1 MTYEKGIEFFEK
13 SQQTGLFN
21 RKEDEKIGVIS
32 FLDSERVGEKRMNST
47 VSMVLSLLTGVA
59 LFIFGMGSMSDG
71 LKKVAGNKMEMIL
84 YRLTN
89 SPWKGFLLGA
99 AVTCVIQS
107 SSATTVMVVGFVNS
121 GMMKVTQAIG
131 VILGANI
138 GTSITGWIVCMSFL
152 DGAGWASYFSS
163 ATITAVMAIIGMCM
177 HMFGKRDS
185 IKAFGNILLG
195 FAVLMTGMS
204 MMSGAVAPLKENPQF
219 ISVMQTLNNP
229 LISLLFGILAA
240 GVLQSSSA
248 AVGVVQSL
256 SVTGALTFEST
267 FPLIMGIGIGAS
279 FPVMLAAIGANK
291 DGVRTALV
299 YLLAAIISAIL
310 GCALFYP
317 LEMAHV
323 FSFNKMVMDP
333 FNIAATNTIFRA
345 VTMTL
350 MLPFTKAIKKLT
362 FVLVP
367 SKPEEEED
375 LDDFDKLETRLLA
388 NPDLAYSAA
397 MEVMDGMGKK
407 ARKSVVRS
415 VSLINDYTNEG
426 YRKVSDLEQSLN
438 KYEEKLGKY
447 LVKLTA
453 AGVTYRESQ
462 NISKSLQAIAD
473 FEAIGDYSL
482 TIADQAKAMKE
493 KKEKFSLEAL
503 DELNVIAAAAEEA
516 VTVTVNSFMN
526 NDTTEI
532 KRVFALSQLVSLSAS
547 QIKKRHLARLKAGT
561 CSMELGFVQADIISC
576 YQRIVDHC
584 AAIALDIVKEAEK
597 DFSIHRYL
605 RQYTTEMQPDYAKM
619 LQHYETK
626 YSI

>member
-1 MTYEKGIEFFEK
+1 
-13 SQQTGLFN
+13 
-21 RKEDEKIGVIS
+21 
-32 FLDSERVGEKRMNST
+32 MNST

-163 ATITAVMAIIGMCM
+163 STITAVMAVIGMCM

-204 MMSGAVAPLKENPQF
+204 MMSGSVAPLKENPQF
-219 ISVMQTLNNP
+219 ISMMQTLSNP

-256 SVTGALTFEST
+256 SVTGALTFESS

-299 YLLAAIISAIL
+299 YLLASIISAVL

-317 LEMAHV
+317 LEMTRV
-323 FSFNKMVMDP
+323 FSFNQMIMDP
-333 FNIAATNTIFRA
+333 FSIAAVNTIFRA

-375 LDDFDKLETRLLA
+375 LDDFDKLESRLLA

-397 MEVMDGMGKK
+397 MDVMDGMGRK
-407 ARKSVVRS
+407 ARKAVIRS
-415 VSLINDYTNEG
+415 VNLINDFSNEG
-426 YRKVSDLEQSLN
+426 YRKICDLEQSLN

-482 TIADQAKAMKE
+482 TIADQTKAMKE

-547 QIKKRHLARLKAGT
+547 QIKKRHMARLKAGT

>member
-1 MTYEKGIEFFEK
+1 
-13 SQQTGLFN
+13 
-21 RKEDEKIGVIS
+21 
-32 FLDSERVGEKRMNST
+32 MNST

-163 ATITAVMAIIGMCM
+163 STITAVMAVIGMCM

-204 MMSGAVAPLKENPQF
+204 MMSGSVAPLKENPQF
-219 ISVMQTLNNP
+219 IAMMQTLSNP
-229 LISLLFGILAA
+229 LIALLFGILAA

-299 YLLAAIISAIL
+299 YLLASIISAIL
-310 GCALFYP
+310 GCILFYP
-317 LEMAHV
+317 LELTHV
-323 FSFNKMVMDP
+323 VAFNQMVMDP
-333 FNIAATNTIFRA
+333 FSIAATNTIFRA

-350 MLPFTKAIKKLT
+350 MLPFTKAIKRLT
-362 FVLVP
+362 YLLVP

-375 LDDFDKLETRLLA
+375 LDDFDKLESRLLA

-407 ARKSVVRS
+407 ARKAVVRS
-415 VSLINDYTNEG
+415 VSLINDFTPEG

>member
-1 MTYEKGIEFFEK
+1 
-13 SQQTGLFN
+13 
-21 RKEDEKIGVIS
+21 
-32 FLDSERVGEKRMNST
+32 MNST

-163 ATITAVMAIIGMCM
+163 STITAVMAVIGMCM

-204 MMSGAVAPLKENPQF
+204 MMSGSVAPLKENPQF
-219 ISVMQTLNNP
+219 ISMMQTLSNP

-256 SVTGALTFEST
+256 SVTGALTFESS

-299 YLLAAIISAIL
+299 YLLASIISAVL

-317 LEMAHV
+317 LEMTHV
-323 FSFNKMVMDP
+323 FSFNRMIMDP
-333 FNIAATNTIFRA
+333 FSIAAVNTIFRA

-375 LDDFDKLETRLLA
+375 LDDFDKLESRLLA

-397 MEVMDGMGKK
+397 MDVMDGMGRK
-407 ARKSVVRS
+407 ARKAVIRS
-415 VSLINDYTNEG
+415 VNLINDFSNEG
-426 YRKVSDLEQSLN
+426 YRKICDLEQSLN

-482 TIADQAKAMKE
+482 TIADQTKAMKE

-547 QIKKRHLARLKAGT
+547 QIKKRHMARLKAGT

>member
-1 MTYEKGIEFFEK
+1 
-13 SQQTGLFN
+13 
-21 RKEDEKIGVIS
+21 
-32 FLDSERVGEKRMNST
+32 MNST

-99 AVTCVIQS
+99 VVTCVIQS

-163 ATITAVMAIIGMCM
+163 STITAVMAVIGMCM
-177 HMFGKRDS
+177 YMFGKRDS

-204 MMSGAVAPLKENPQF
+204 MMSGSVAPLKENPQF
-219 ISVMQTLNNP
+219 ISMMQTLSNP

-256 SVTGALTFEST
+256 SVTGALTFESS

-299 YLLAAIISAIL
+299 YLLASIISAVL

-317 LEMAHV
+317 LEMTHV
-323 FSFNKMVMDP
+323 FSFNQMIMDP
-333 FNIAATNTIFRA
+333 FSIAAVNTIFRA

-375 LDDFDKLETRLLA
+375 LDDFDKLESRLLA

-397 MEVMDGMGKK
+397 MDVMDGMGRK
-407 ARKSVVRS
+407 ARKAVIRS
-415 VSLINDYTNEG
+415 VNLINDFSNEG
-426 YRKVSDLEQSLN
+426 YRKICDLEQSLN

-482 TIADQAKAMKE
+482 TIADQTKAMKE

-547 QIKKRHLARLKAGT
+547 QIKKRHMARLKAGT

>member
-1 MTYEKGIEFFEK
+1 
-13 SQQTGLFN
+13 
-21 RKEDEKIGVIS
+21 
-32 FLDSERVGEKRMNST
+32 MNST

-163 ATITAVMAIIGMCM
+163 STITAVMAVIGMCM
-177 HMFGKRDS
+177 YMFGKRDS

-204 MMSGAVAPLKENPQF
+204 MMSGSVAPLKENPQF
-219 ISVMQTLNNP
+219 ISMMQTLSNP

-256 SVTGALTFEST
+256 SVTGALTFESS

-299 YLLAAIISAIL
+299 YLLASIISAVL

-317 LEMAHV
+317 LEMTHV
-323 FSFNKMVMDP
+323 FSFNQMIMDP
-333 FNIAATNTIFRA
+333 FSIAAVNTIFRA

-375 LDDFDKLETRLLA
+375 LDDFDKLESRLLA

-397 MEVMDGMGKK
+397 MDVMDGMGRK
-407 ARKSVVRS
+407 ARKAVIRS
-415 VSLINDYTNEG
+415 VNLINDFSNEG
-426 YRKVSDLEQSLN
+426 YRKICDLEQSLN

-482 TIADQAKAMKE
+482 TIADQTKAMKE

-547 QIKKRHLARLKAGT
+547 QIKKRHMARLKAGT

-605 RQYTTEMQPDYAKM
+605 HQYTTEMQPDYAKM

>member
-1 MTYEKGIEFFEK
+1 
-13 SQQTGLFN
+13 
-21 RKEDEKIGVIS
+21 
-32 FLDSERVGEKRMNST
+32 MNST

-163 ATITAVMAIIGMCM
+163 STITAVMAVIGMCM
-177 HMFGKRDS
+177 HMLGKRDS

-204 MMSGAVAPLKENPQF
+204 MMSGSVAPLKENPQF
-219 ISVMQTLNNP
+219 ISMMQTLSNP

-256 SVTGALTFEST
+256 SVTGALTFESS

-299 YLLAAIISAIL
+299 YLLASIISAVL

-317 LEMAHV
+317 LEMTHV
-323 FSFNKMVMDP
+323 FSFNQMIMDP
-333 FNIAATNTIFRA
+333 FSIAAVNTIFRA

-375 LDDFDKLETRLLA
+375 LDDFDKLESRLLA

-397 MEVMDGMGKK
+397 MDVMDGMGRK
-407 ARKSVVRS
+407 ARKAVIRS
-415 VSLINDYTNEG
+415 VNLINDFSNEG
-426 YRKVSDLEQSLN
+426 YRKICDLEQSLN

-482 TIADQAKAMKE
+482 TIADQTKAMKE

-547 QIKKRHLARLKAGT
+547 QIKKRHMARLKAGT

>member
-1 MTYEKGIEFFEK
+1 
-13 SQQTGLFN
+13 
-21 RKEDEKIGVIS
+21 
-32 FLDSERVGEKRMNST
+32 MNST

-163 ATITAVMAIIGMCM
+163 STITAVMAVIGMCM
-177 HMFGKRDS
+177 YMFGKRDS

-204 MMSGAVAPLKENPQF
+204 MMSGSVAPLKENPQF
-219 ISVMQTLNNP
+219 ISMMQTLSNP

-256 SVTGALTFEST
+256 SVTGALTFESS

-299 YLLAAIISAIL
+299 YLLASIISAVL

-317 LEMAHV
+317 LEMTHV
-323 FSFNKMVMDP
+323 FSFNQMIMDP
-333 FNIAATNTIFRA
+333 FSIAAVNTIFRA

-375 LDDFDKLETRLLA
+375 LDDFDKLESRLLA

-397 MEVMDGMGKK
+397 MDVMDGMGRK
-407 ARKSVVRS
+407 ARKAVIRS
-415 VSLINDYTNEG
+415 VNLINDFSNEG
-426 YRKVSDLEQSLN
+426 YRKICDLEQSLN

-482 TIADQAKAMKE
+482 TIADQTKAMKE

-547 QIKKRHLARLKAGT
+547 QIKKRHMARLKAGT

>member
-1 MTYEKGIEFFEK
+1 
-13 SQQTGLFN
+13 
-21 RKEDEKIGVIS
+21 
-32 FLDSERVGEKRMNST
+32 MNST

-163 ATITAVMAIIGMCM
+163 STITAVMAVIGMCM

-204 MMSGAVAPLKENPQF
+204 MMSGSVAPLKENPQF
-219 ISVMQTLNNP
+219 ISMMQTLSNP

-256 SVTGALTFEST
+256 SVTGALTFESS

-299 YLLAAIISAIL
+299 YLLASIISAIL

-317 LEMAHV
+317 LEMTHV
-323 FSFNKMVMDP
+323 FSFNRMIMDP
-333 FNIAATNTIFRA
+333 FSIAAVNTIFRA

-375 LDDFDKLETRLLA
+375 LDDFDKLESRLLA

-397 MEVMDGMGKK
+397 MDVMDGMGRK
-407 ARKSVVRS
+407 ARKAVIRS
-415 VSLINDYTNEG
+415 VNLINDFSNEG
-426 YRKVSDLEQSLN
+426 YRKICDLEQSLN

-482 TIADQAKAMKE
+482 TIADQTKAMKE

-547 QIKKRHLARLKAGT
+547 QIKKRHMARLKAGT